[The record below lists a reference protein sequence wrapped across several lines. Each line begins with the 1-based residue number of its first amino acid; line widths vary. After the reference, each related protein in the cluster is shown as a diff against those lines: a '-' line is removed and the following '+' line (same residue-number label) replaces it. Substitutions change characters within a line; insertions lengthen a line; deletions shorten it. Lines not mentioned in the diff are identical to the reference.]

1 MPAFSGSKTQRSN
14 EESNTNSVW
23 NEELV
28 SPATHPLD
36 SSVHWDTETQRKFW
50 NAWDTQYL
58 NAISEETRR
67 RGDEV
72 LSLICSLNRQRPRIL
87 EIGCG
92 NGWLV
97 ERLLSFGPVTG
108 VDIADE
114 PIQDARRRI
123 PSAEFYAGD
132 ILQMDL
138 PNNSFDLI
146 VTLETFSHV
155 SDQPR
160 FIELIASLLSDRG
173 YLILTTQNRSIYMR
187 NSRIAPP
194 AQGQLRHWVTIQE
207 LRALLSP
214 RFDCLHSSTVEPG
227 GDRGILRLVNSRKLT
242 GVLSRIFS
250 KERVIRLKE
259 RFGFGQTLVLLA
271 RKRG

>member
-1 MPAFSGSKTQRSN
+1 MPAFSGSKTEGSN
-14 EESNTNSVW
+14 EERDTNSVW

-28 SPATHPLD
+28 SPAAHPLE
-36 SSVHWDTETQRKFW
+36 SSINWDTDTQRKFW
-50 NAWDTQYL
+50 NAWDTQHL
-58 NAISEETRR
+58 NTISEETRR
-67 RGDEV
+67 RADEV
-72 LSLICSLNRQRPRIL
+72 LSLISSLNRQRPRIL

-114 PIQDARRRI
+114 PIQDARCRI

-155 SDQPR
+155 ADQPR

-214 RFDCLHSSTVEPG
+214 RFDCLRSSTVEPG

-242 GVLSRIFS
+242 SVLSRIFS

-259 RFGFGQTLVLLA
+259 RLGFGQTLVLLA